1 MWKPVS
7 KQQQQWGWGEIFF
20 QNRILFVLQNFNVFQ
35 GVSKDEVL
43 ANRLLHFLMKHVFHP
58 KRAVFRHNL
67 EIIKT
72 VVECWKECLSIPY
85 RYTFAIS

>member
-7 KQQQQWGWGEIFF
+7 KQQQQNGGRVSYSS
-20 QNRILFVLQNFNVFQ
+20 RIEYYLSYKISICFQ

-85 RYTFAIS
+85 R